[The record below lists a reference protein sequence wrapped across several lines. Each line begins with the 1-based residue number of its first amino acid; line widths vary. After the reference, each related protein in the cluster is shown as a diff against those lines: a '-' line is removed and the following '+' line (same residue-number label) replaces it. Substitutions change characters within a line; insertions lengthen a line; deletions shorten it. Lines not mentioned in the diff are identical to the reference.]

1 MGLLL
6 NREDVQLGAIPVGV
20 YVTNTST
27 TPSPTD
33 LPNRAIEW
41 NVLPRGTA
49 TQVLTVKADG
59 CLGWAAPATNGT
71 VTSVTYTG
79 DGVVYSSTPTTAVT
93 ASGTLTPALS
103 TQAANIVLAGPT
115 SGATAVAPTFRAI
128 VNADLPASGRGSGTV
143 TSVSL
148 TGDGT
153 VLSATPSTAVTA
165 SGTVTAALA
174 THAANLILAGPAT
187 GQAAAPTF
195 RALDTA
201 DLPTVIAATTITIG
215 SNHMTWGAAA
225 PITGTWAV
233 GDICWNTGVTSSTSP
248 GWICT
253 NATDSGTWTAMPAP
267 TS

>member
-71 VTSVTYTG
+71 VTSVT
-79 DGVVYSSTPTTAVT
+79 
-93 ASGTLTPALS
+93 
-103 TQAANIVLAGPT
+103 
-115 SGATAVAPTFRAI
+115 F
-128 VNADLPASGRGSGTV
+128 
-143 TSVSL
+143 

-153 VLSATPSTAVTA
+153 VLSNTPSTAVTA

-174 THAANLILAGPAT
+174 TATAGTFLAGPAA
-187 GQAAAPTF
+187 GGALAPTY
-195 RALDTA
+195 RGIGTT
-201 DLPTVIAATTITIG
+201 DLPATVTLSGGFAHTVMPRCH
-215 SNHMTWGAAA
+215 NR
-225 PITGTWAV
+225 
-233 GDICWNTGVTSSTSP
+233 NTL
-248 GWICT
+248 
-253 NATDSGTWTAMPAP
+253 D
-267 TS
+267 